1 MGPPAISVRGVSK
14 RFRLTHERYPSLK
27 ERVIHFGRVPSEDFW
42 ALRDIELEVSEGS
55 TLGLLGHNGSG
66 KSTLLKC
73 IAGILRPT
81 EGEIATR
88 GRVAAL
94 LELGAGFQGELT
106 GRENIFLNGSIL
118 GMSRKELARRFD
130 EIVGFAELEEFI
142 DTQVRFYSS
151 GMYVRLGFAIA
162 VNVEPDIL
170 LVDEVLAV
178 GDEAFQRKCLAR
190 VADFQREG
198 RTIIVVSHSPGLI
211 KRTCDTAAVLDHG
224 RLVAAGDP
232 SDSIRVFREHLRAA
246 ARDQPRDQ
254 PMIDD
259 RVRVTSVRFEYAGD
273 PERAYIEPGEG
284 LTVRLGFEVDA
295 PVDDPVFTLMI
306 YDNEG
311 DLVHGSSTASESVI
325 TGHVDG
331 PGEVRFA
338 FDEVPLLDGDYA
350 VTVCV
355 TSSDG
360 AFIYDWQEQ
369 RHRFEIRDL
378 RRDAGPQEFP
388 VHITLDK
395 GSVRHPAAG

>member
-1 MGPPAISVRGVSK
+1 MTEFAISVRGVSK

-42 ALRDIELEVSEGS
+42 ALRDVDLEVPEGS

-81 EGEIATR
+81 DGEIATR

-118 GMSRKELARRFD
+118 GMSRKELTRRFD
-130 EIVGFAELEEFI
+130 EIVGFAELEDFI

-224 RLVAAGDP
+224 HLVAAGEP
-232 SDSIRVFREHLRAA
+232 SDSIRVFRERLRAA

-259 RVRVTSVRFEYAGD
+259 RVRVTAVRFDYAGD
-273 PERAYIEPGEG
+273 PERAYIETGEA
-284 LTVRLGFEVDA
+284 LTVKVGYEVDA

-325 TGHVDG
+325 TGRVDG
-331 PGEVRFA
+331 PGEVVFA
-338 FDEVPLLDGDYA
+338 YDEVPLLDGDYA
-350 VTVCV
+350 ITVCV

-369 RHRFEIRDL
+369 RYRFEVRDS
-378 RRDAGPQEFP
+378 RRDSGPRDIP
-388 VHITLDK
+388 VHITLEK

>member
-1 MGPPAISVRGVSK
+1 MTVPAISVRGVSK

-42 ALRDIELEVSEGS
+42 ALRDVDFDVPEGS
-55 TLGLLGHNGSG
+55 TMGLLGHNGSG

-73 IAGILRPT
+73 IASILRPT
-81 EGEIATR
+81 EGEIETR

-118 GMSRKELARRFD
+118 GMSRKELTRRFD
-130 EIVGFAELEEFI
+130 EIVAFAELEEFI

-211 KRTCDTAAVLDHG
+211 KRTCDAAVVLDHG
-224 RLVAAGDP
+224 HLVAAGEP

-259 RVRVTSVRFEYAGD
+259 RVRVTSTRFEFAGG
-273 PERAYIEPGEG
+273 PERAYVEPGEG
-284 LTVRLGFEVDA
+284 LIVKVGFEVDA

-306 YDNEG
+306 YNNEG

-331 PGEVRFA
+331 SGEVMFA
-338 FDEVPLLDGDYA
+338 FDELPLLDGDYA

-369 RHRFEIRDL
+369 RHSFEVRDA
-378 RRDAGPQEFP
+378 RRDSGPMQFP
-388 VHITLDK
+388 VRITLDK

>member
-1 MGPPAISVRGVSK
+1 
-14 RFRLTHERYPSLK
+14 K

-42 ALRDIELEVSEGS
+42 ALRDIDLEVPEGS

-81 EGEIATR
+81 DGEIATR

-94 LELGAGFQGELT
+94 LDLGAGFQGELT

-118 GMSRKELARRFD
+118 GMSRKELTRRFD

-224 RLVAAGDP
+224 HLVAAGEP
-232 SDSIRVFREHLRAA
+232 SDSIRVFRER
-246 ARDQPRDQ
+246 
-254 PMIDD
+254 
-259 RVRVTSVRFEYAGD
+259 
-273 PERAYIEPGEG
+273 
-284 LTVRLGFEVDA
+284 
-295 PVDDPVFTLMI
+295 
-306 YDNEG
+306 
-311 DLVHGSSTASESVI
+311 
-325 TGHVDG
+325 
-331 PGEVRFA
+331 
-338 FDEVPLLDGDYA
+338 
-350 VTVCV
+350 
-355 TSSDG
+355 
-360 AFIYDWQEQ
+360 
-369 RHRFEIRDL
+369 
-378 RRDAGPQEFP
+378 
-388 VHITLDK
+388 
-395 GSVRHPAAG
+395 